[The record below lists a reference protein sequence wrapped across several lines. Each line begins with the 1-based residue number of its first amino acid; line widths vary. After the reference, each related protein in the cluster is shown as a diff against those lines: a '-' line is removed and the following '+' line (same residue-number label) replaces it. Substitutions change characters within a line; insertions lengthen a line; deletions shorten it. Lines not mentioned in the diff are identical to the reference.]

1 MDRMRY
7 SDHDLD
13 MQRQQALIERD
24 IFPVDYRIQR
34 LRDEIRDRLRYL
46 RNLKQ
51 KGYSTVHSERLL
63 ELLCRTLAVDRAYRR
78 AMLKAIESG
87 RR

>member
-7 SDHDLD
+7 SDHDLE
-13 MQRQQALIERD
+13 MQRQQALIEKD
-24 IFPVDYRIQR
+24 IFPVDFRIQR
-34 LRDEIRDRLRYL
+34 LRNEIRERIHYI

-51 KGYSTVHSERLL
+51 KGYSTVHAERLL

-78 AMLKAIESG
+78 AMLKAIQSG
-87 RR
+87 GR